1 MGWGIHMSE
10 NVTVYRLNG
19 RDAERGPNVV
29 DVGAWLASAKT
40 LRQELTSYVPRH
52 RAPGPAA

>member
-1 MGWGIHMSE
+1 MSD
-10 NVTVYRLNG
+10 NVSVYRLNG

-29 DVGAWLASAKT
+29 DVGAWLASAKA
-40 LRQELTSYVPRH
+40 LRLELTSYVPRH